1 MISYDYLLSIDDP
14 VIMYDDYLT
23 QLTTH
28 IGMHRRGRTKAWWLL
43 IERSTNM
50 NLRERGRQ
58 YEAMNNRNNRN
69 ALFGQ
74 YHNNGN
80 QQYTGQQSAEYTR
93 DILTE
98 QNDNTQNELLAKAR
112 QLRSVVTVIGDE
124 VSEHNRILGGMQD
137 NMDKTDSLLGTTL
150 GKLTEMG
157 KHGGSKNL
165 CYMVLFFLFIIF
177 LLYWNAF
184 RKSPV

>member
-1 MISYDYLLSIDDP
+1 
-14 VIMYDDYLT
+14 
-23 QLTTH
+23 
-28 IGMHRRGRTKAWWLL
+28 MHRRGRTEAWWLL
-43 IERSTNM
+43 IDHSTNM

-74 YHNNGN
+74 HHNNGN

-98 QNDNTQNELLAKAR
+98 QNDAMQNELLAKAR

-165 CYMVLFFLFIIF
+165 CYMVLFFIFIIF

>member
-1 MISYDYLLSIDDP
+1 
-14 VIMYDDYLT
+14 
-23 QLTTH
+23 
-28 IGMHRRGRTKAWWLL
+28 
-43 IERSTNM
+43 M

-58 YEAMNNRNNRN
+58 YEMNNRNRN
-69 ALFGQ
+69 ALYGNTNGFNSSNNQ
-74 YHNNGN
+74 YS
-80 QQYTGQQSAEYTR
+80 GQQSAEYTR

-98 QNDNTQNELLAKAR
+98 QNDAMQDELLLKAQ

-137 NMDKTDSLLGTTL
+137 NMNKTEGLLGTTL

-157 KHGGSKNL
+157 KHGGSKHM
-165 CYMVLFFLFIIF
+165 CYMALFFFFMIF

-184 RKSPV
+184 RKSY

>member
-1 MISYDYLLSIDDP
+1 
-14 VIMYDDYLT
+14 
-23 QLTTH
+23 
-28 IGMHRRGRTKAWWLL
+28 
-43 IERSTNM
+43 M

-74 YHNNGN
+74 YGN

-98 QNDNTQNELLAKAR
+98 QNDAMQNELLAKAR

-157 KHGGSKNL
+157 KHGGSKT
-165 CYMVLFFLFIIF
+165 CVIWFYFF
-177 LLYWNAF
+177 
-184 RKSPV
+184 SS

>member
-1 MISYDYLLSIDDP
+1 
-14 VIMYDDYLT
+14 
-23 QLTTH
+23 
-28 IGMHRRGRTKAWWLL
+28 MHRRGRTEAWRLL
-43 IERSTNM
+43 IDHSTNM

-98 QNDNTQNELLAKAR
+98 QNDAMQNELLAKAR

-137 NMDKTDSLLGTTL
+137 NMDKTEPNIIAAIPIARTTC
-150 GKLTEMG
+150 
-157 KHGGSKNL
+157 GGLN
-165 CYMVLFFLFIIF
+165 IF
-177 LLYWNAF
+177 TS
-184 RKSPV
+184 RP

>member
-1 MISYDYLLSIDDP
+1 
-14 VIMYDDYLT
+14 
-23 QLTTH
+23 
-28 IGMHRRGRTKAWWLL
+28 MHRRGRTEAWWLL
-43 IERSTNM
+43 IDHSTNM

-74 YHNNGN
+74 YGN

-98 QNDNTQNELLAKAR
+98 QNDAADELLAKAR
-112 QLRSVVTVIGDE
+112 QLRSVVTVIGD

-165 CYMVLFFLFIIF
+165 CYMVLFFVFIIF

-184 RKSPV
+184 R